1 LQVKKEIEELKDR
14 MDSIRPRSLTDYLE
28 ALRRHKFAVIIPAMV
43 VIAASAIAIK
53 MLPNIYE
60 SSTYIM
66 VDSPQGERASEKSL
80 PDLSQRLGNIRQ
92 QVTSRSRLESV
103 MHKFD
108 LFRKQRDNGQRADD
122 LLADMRAQ
130 IGVDVSANQDS
141 VTRAFMLSY
150 RDQDPEVAQKVTA
163 ELAEQLIADNV
174 EAMKNLASGETE
186 ILNQRATEL
195 SAKLHELELAN
206 SWLLNVREDAPV
218 IPYAASG
225 GYAGGSHGSSQA
237 RVNVEAER
245 NQTMTVENL
254 RDQQYRLEQQ
264 LAEIDK
270 RIAELRPV
278 VEQQKKASPLSG
290 NPAYGLLLGQ
300 RAQLEGERDNLINRQ
315 ELTDKHPRVL
325 AVNDKIAAINRQ
337 IEELKQQNA
346 GAIVQTQEARDL
358 RQAESERTRVKADLE
373 VARRAVD
380 RQVANPPRPAMVA
393 RSGSA
398 AVAATPATRD
408 PNSARIAQDYLGL
421 KADYKEVLSK
431 KQDAELKEKTIGSAK
446 VEQYRVLDQ
455 ANLPQLPIAPNRKL
469 LLGIAAMFGLVA
481 GLGFA
486 AILEFRRFS
495 SLQDVKDVEY
505 YTKLPMLAAIPKTRT
520 IREQALEQRHNQRR
534 LVLGA
539 ALAVVATFA
548 LSGLFMMTNLFSLI
562 MKK

>member
-1 LQVKKEIEELKDR
+1 
-14 MDSIRPRSLTDYLE
+14 MDSIRPRSLTEYLE
-28 ALRRHKFAVIIPAMV
+28 ALRRHKLAIAIPAMV
-43 VIAASAIAIK
+43 VMIASAIAIK

-60 SSTYIM
+60 SSTFIM
-66 VDSPQGERASEKSL
+66 VESPQGERASEKSL

-92 QVTSRSRLESV
+92 QVTSRSRLEAV
-103 MHKFD
+103 MQKFD
-108 LFRKQRDNGQRADD
+108 LFRKQLDSGERADD

-130 IGVDVSANQDS
+130 IGLDVSANQES
-141 VTRAFMLSY
+141 VTKAFMLSY
-150 RDQDPEVAQKVTA
+150 RDQDPETARKVTA

-186 ILNQRATEL
+186 VLNQRASEL

-206 SWLLNVREDAPV
+206 PWLLNLREDAPM
-218 IPYAASG
+218 IPYPYAANSG
-225 GYAGGSHGSSQA
+225 GHTGGSRGTSQA

-254 RDQQYRLEQQ
+254 KDQQYRLEQQ
-264 LAEIDK
+264 LAEIEK

-380 RQVANPPRPAMVA
+380 RQIANPPRPAIVSTGGASTVA
-393 RSGSA
+393 S
-398 AVAATPATRD
+398 TPATRD
-408 PNSARIAQDYLGL
+408 PNAARIAQDYLGL
-421 KADYKEVLSK
+421 KSDYKEVISK

-469 LLGIAAMFGLVA
+469 LMGVATMFGLAA
-481 GLGFA
+481 GIAFA
-486 AILEFRRFS
+486 LVLEFRRFS
-495 SLQDVKDVEY
+495 ALQNVKDVEY
-505 YTKLPMLAAIPKTRT
+505 YTKLPMLAAIPRT
-520 IREQALEQRHNQRR
+520 LTAKERSLELRQSNRR
-534 LVLGA
+534 LAIGA

-548 LSGLFMMTNLFSLI
+548 LTGFFIVTNLFSLI
-562 MKK
+562 GKK

>member
-1 LQVKKEIEELKDR
+1 
-14 MDSIRPRSLTDYLE
+14 MDSIRPRSLTEYLE
-28 ALRRHKFAVIIPAMV
+28 ALRRHKLAVIIPAIV
-43 VIAASAIAIK
+43 VMMASAIAIK

-60 SSTYIM
+60 SSTFIM
-66 VDSPQGERASEKSL
+66 VESPQGERAAEKSL

-103 MHKFD
+103 MNKFS
-108 LFRKQRDNGQRADD
+108 LFRKQLDKGERLDD

-130 IGVDVSANQDS
+130 IGLDVSANQES
-141 VTRAFMLSY
+141 VTKAFMLSY
-150 RDQDPEVAQKVTA
+150 RDQDPEIAQKVTA

-186 ILNQRATEL
+186 VLNQRASEL

-206 SWLLNVREDAPV
+206 SWLLNLREDAPM
-218 IPYAASG
+218 IPYPYAANSG
-225 GYAGGSHGSSQA
+225 GSSGGSRATSQA

-254 RDQQYRLEQQ
+254 KDQQYRLEQQ
-264 LAEIDK
+264 LAEIEK

-380 RQVANPPRPAMVA
+380 RQIANPPRPAIVSTGGSSTVA
-393 RSGSA
+393 S
-398 AVAATPATRD
+398 TPATRD

-446 VEQYRVLDQ
+446 VEQFRVLDQ

-469 LLGIAAMFGLVA
+469 LMGIATML
-481 GLGFA
+481 GLGAGIAFA
-486 AILEFRRFS
+486 LVLEFRRFS
-495 SLQDVKDVEY
+495 SLQDVRDVEY
-505 YTKLPMLAAIPKTRT
+505 YTKLPLLAAIPKTLTAKERD
-520 IREQALEQRHNQRR
+520 LEMRRNGRR
-534 LVLGA
+534 LALGA

-548 LSGLFMMTNLFSLI
+548 LTGFFIATNLFSFI
-562 MKK
+562 GKK